1 MYPPL
6 QSKDNDD
13 KYYLKPMNCPFHIL
27 IYKSELRSY
36 KELPIILFE
45 LGSVYRFEKTG
56 VLHGLLR
63 ARGFTQDDAHI
74 FCTFD
79 QINTEVNNLLRFS
92 IALLKSFGFKNIEA
106 DLSTKPN
113 KAIGKDEDWNIA
125 TRSLEVA
132 LEDEGID
139 FVTAEGEGAFY

>member
-6 QSKDNDD
+6 RSKDNDD

-36 KELPIILFE
+36 KELPIRLFE

-113 KAIGKDEDWNIA
+113 KAIGKD
-125 TRSLEVA
+125 
-132 LEDEGID
+132 
-139 FVTAEGEGAFY
+139 